1 MCDKNQD
8 LAGSF
13 YTRGRHNNADVIYI
27 SQNFYKLPRQTIRTN
42 ANFMIFFKLS
52 PNDVNHIFF
61 DSDASIDFKDI
72 DDFRNF
78 CNKAWQHKYGYVVID
93 KDKDLNQRYRT
104 QLELNTEPV
113 SIMKNP
119 DEPVVFDKHV
129 TFEEDTKDTHKP
141 RATKRCDICNISMLS
156 SSHSKH
162 TKSKAHLKMTSN

>member
-1 MCDKNQD
+1 MPDPKSFNPKDKNLIVFDDIMCDKNQD

-42 ANFMIFFKLS
+42 ANFMVFFKLS
-52 PNDVNHIFF
+52 PTDVNHIFF
-61 DSDASIDFKDI
+61 DSGASVDFKDI
-72 DDFRNF
+72 NEFRNF

-104 QLELNTEPV
+104 QLELNTEPI

-129 TFEEDTKDTHKP
+129 TFEEEY
-141 RATKRCDICNISMLS
+141 KRY
-156 SSHSKH
+156 
-162 TKSKAHLKMTSN
+162 T